1 MSADELRQ
9 AIIAS
14 LESQGFTV
22 DNGRV
27 YPPNEPSKDMVRAL
41 HRTAVEHRLRR
52 ARRHLARHQPRLV
65 QHLANGCEVN
75 PHLISPTLVPVKRRS
90 EEELLF
96 RYCCLHWSIPV
107 SSGYGRRL
115 RLLVIDQ
122 SNGKLIGLIGLGD
135 PVFSL
140 KVRDAWVGWDADQR
154 RKRLRHVMDAFVLG
168 AVPPYSYLLGGK
180 LVALLAV
187 SDEVRTAVADKY
199 RGSVSRIGN
208 KPFDG
213 HLAMLTT
220 SSALGRSSIYN
231 RLRYQGQL
239 VYRSVGYT
247 RGSGEF
253 HFANGLYERIQEFVR
268 RHTTPTAKHE
278 RWGKGFR
285 NRREIIRKG
294 LKTLSLPDTW
304 IYHGVRREVFVMP
317 LAANTRAFLRGEAQE
332 PTYFQRS
339 VSDLTE
345 FFKERWLIPRIAWD
359 RRYRAFRREE
369 YLLWQERGGAL

>member
-1 MSADELRQ
+1 VSVDELRQ

-22 DNGRV
+22 ANGRV
-27 YPPNEPSKDMVRAL
+27 YPPKEPSKEMIRAL
-41 HRTAVEHRLRR
+41 HRAAVAHRVQRARRYLARHEHRLVQY
-52 ARRHLARHQPRLV
+52 LADGR
-65 QHLANGCEVN
+65 EVE
-75 PHLISPTLVPVKRRS
+75 PLRISPTLVPVKRRS
-90 EEELLF
+90 EEERLF

-107 SSGYGRRL
+107 SSGYGRRF
-115 RLLVIDQ
+115 RFLVIDEA
-122 SNGKLIGLIGLGD
+122 NGKLIGLIGLGD

-140 KVRDAWVGWDADQR
+140 KARDVWVGWDADQR
-154 RKRLRHVMDAFVLG
+154 RERLCHVMDAFVLG

-187 SDEVRTAVADKY
+187 SDEVRNAVADKY
-199 RGSVSRIGN
+199 RGSVSRIAN

-213 HLAMLTT
+213 HLVMLTT

-268 RHTTPTAKHE
+268 QHTVPTAKHE
-278 RWGKGFR
+278 RWGNGFR

-294 LKTLSLPDTW
+294 LKALNLPDTW

-317 LAANTRAFLRGEAQE
+317 LAANAREFLRGEASE
-332 PTYFQRS
+332 PTYFRRS
-339 VSDLTE
+339 LSDLTE

-369 YLLWQERGGAL
+369 YLLWVGRGEAL